1 MNKQDDK
8 KRVTPKMRF
17 PEFQTTLGWEPKT
30 LNDIGKFIGGGT
42 PNTSVA
48 EYWNGN
54 IQWFTP
60 SELGNQYLSK
70 SKKTITEYG
79 LKNSSAKLLPAGALL
94 ISTRATIGEVSIAAN
109 PCTTNQG
116 FQSLVVNKSENNIF
130 WYYWITNSKHELI
143 RRSSGSTFPEI
154 GKSEISKISVLHPE
168 TKEQQKIAD
177 CLSSIDEL
185 INLREQKLAALK
197 QHKKGLM
204 QQLFPIHNDLQAS
217 KHASNS
223 LSET

>member
-79 LKNSSAKLLPAGALL
+79 LKNSSA
-94 ISTRATIGEVSIAAN
+94 
-109 PCTTNQG
+109 
-116 FQSLVVNKSENNIF
+116 
-130 WYYWITNSKHELI
+130 
-143 RRSSGSTFPEI
+143 
-154 GKSEISKISVLHPE
+154 
-168 TKEQQKIAD
+168 
-177 CLSSIDEL
+177 
-185 INLREQKLAALK
+185 
-197 QHKKGLM
+197 
-204 QQLFPIHNDLQAS
+204 
-217 KHASNS
+217 
-223 LSET
+223 